1 MHGKAISPI
10 LATVLALGLAGC
22 GTTPGDRALSGGM
35 LGAGTGALI
44 GSIAGSAADGALFGG
59 LGGLALGALTSSDT
73 VNLGEPVWN
82 HHAANSSRRRTRR
95 TARNDEHCTTRET
108 ATARITTCPRR

>member
-1 MHGKAISPI
+1 MHSNIISPI
-10 LATVLALGLAGC
+10 LAAVLALGLAGC

-73 VNLGEPVWN
+73 VNLGEPIWN
-82 HHAANSSRRRTRR
+82 HHASYSSRHRASR

-108 ATARITTCPRR
+108 ANARITTCPKR

>member
-1 MHGKAISPI
+1 MRMYAKTKSVI
-10 LATVLALGLAGC
+10 LASILALCLAGC

-59 LGGLALGALTSSDT
+59 LGGLALGALTSPDT

-82 HHAANSSRRRTRR
+82 HHAANSSRHRT

-108 ATARITTCPRR
+108 ATARITTCPKR

>member
-1 MHGKAISPI
+1 MYAKTKSVI
-10 LATVLALGLAGC
+10 LASILALCLAGC

-44 GSIAGSAADGALFGG
+44 GSIAGAAADGALFGG

-73 VNLGEPVWN
+73 INLGEPVWN
-82 HHAANSSRRRTRR
+82 HHATNSSSRRTSR

-108 ATARITTCPRR
+108 ATARITTCPKR

>member
-1 MHGKAISPI
+1 MQGKTTSAI
-10 LATVLALGLAGC
+10 LAAVLALGLAGC

-59 LGGLALGALTSSDT
+59 LGGLALGALTSPDT

-82 HHAANSSRRRTRR
+82 HHASYSSRHHASR

-108 ATARITTCPRR
+108 ANARITTCPKH